1 MVEPLNELFWVN
13 TSSGEVFSKQPL
25 LLHNSAFKIYNF
37 TVVAFDCGSTPL
49 NSNTSVTVRLEQF
62 NHHHPMFLPSP
73 AFVVI
78 PYDLLLG
85 TEVFRFTATDLD
97 TNSSD
102 YIEYNVSGGNAS
114 DFFWIQANNGQVFL
128 KQTLEESENESLTLL
143 VVAKDLGY
151 PSLTT
156 QTEITFEVIGKNQ
169 FSPRFS
175 ETDVMFSVPEDLPFG
190 SVAGKIQAEDGDYGP
205 NGAITYCISPENK
218 YFPISVGE
226 FSGLLTLTTE
236 LDYEKESSYNLQI
249 KAKDGGWISKS
260 AWLNVTVIVIDV
272 NDNPPVFSLSE
283 YTATLRENSK
293 VRTNVLDVKATDMDS
308 GINAQISFSIIAGS
322 LDKFAIDPINGSII
336 TLDVFDYEHEKTFDL
351 TIKASNTARHTLYS
365 LAYVIIHILD
375 VNEFTPTFIKERFNL
390 SVFKNAPVG
399 TSIGKVTATDND
411 SGPEGEVVYLLFG
424 HGKNLVFDICS
435 RSGEIHTIGSL
446 RDRGNSNIILKV
458 LAKNSGIIN
467 ATNVAETLVNVTVIE
482 TNDAP
487 MFTSTSYEV
496 NVNEGSPVGTSVLTV
511 SALDQDSVLE
521 KNRFI
526 FRIVDGNTNSSFS
539 IDRLRGI
546 VLVNSPLDRERWSVY
561 NLTVTATDNG
571 SPPATGTTNVI
582 VSIDDINDNTPKLL
596 TTKVQVK
603 ENQPEETI
611 VARLN
616 ALDFDLPPNQGPFT
630 FWLSNLSAESAFFLT
645 PDGVLLTT
653 RVIDRENV
661 SEYRLLV
668 VVKDA
673 GFPLPLSSTTTI
685 HVRVEDEND
694 NPPSPR
700 NIFIEVKYFGSSFS
714 GGMIGNVHPVDLDE
728 SDVFLCAIKSGPM
741 NMFMILNGTCELWSS
756 PFQGEATFNIT
767 VEATDQLHFPVN
779 NSIYVNYKGFTN
791 ASVDSCVLFYVSS
804 SSMDNFLTNGYLR
817 FVKALDS
824 LFNLQASKTHV
835 FGIKD
840 IGMDILLLAAV
851 KNYNG
856 QYLSREV
863 ASSISAGHKK
873 LLESQSNVTISHIGS
888 DPCLMSPCQNG
899 ASCNKNIYIS
909 QDVAVLESVAV
920 IFVSPQKEIFNC
932 TCSVGFSGS
941 LCEDDIDECEV
952 NPCENNSTCENTAGS
967 FHCHCQSG
975 FSGSVCSADVDE
987 CLKVKCQNGG
997 RCIQSQD
1004 GYYCQCM
1011 PGFEGER
1018 CEQPKDHCRSTPC
1031 FQGHCI
1037 NLQTGFLCSCPF
1049 GVSGVHC
1056 EELSYGFEE
1065 MSFVEFPPL
1074 DRRTN
1079 LIYFE
1084 FATVQR
1090 DSLLLYNPGT
1100 SSSREFFALEILGGT
1115 IQLSYDLGDG
1125 PVKLQT
1131 HKQVADG
1138 HFHSVTV
1145 RRIGNVSFNN
1155 IHKFDQS

>member
-1 MVEPLNELFWVN
+1 MFHVDQLGGVLTVENPLDYESKKEFSLLIEARDSGSPPFSSFVKIQINITDVN
-13 TSSGEVFSKQPL
+13 DNFPQFTQAEYRCEVYENSPPSGVCDVLAIDADSPNYSAVWYNITEGNIDESFTLDPENGLVSTIVSLDRESIPFFNLTVEAAEPDNPLHTDQATVIIFVLDRNDNAPRFSEVYLAEVSENAPIFILQVFATDRDIGK
-25 LLHNSAFKIYNF
+25 NS
-37 TVVAFDCGSTPL
+37 D
-49 NSNTSVTVRLEQF
+49 VTVRIEQF
-62 NHHHPMFLPSP
+62 NHHPPMFLPSP

-78 PYDLLLG
+78 PYDLVLG
-85 TEVFRFTATDLD
+85 TEVFRLTATDID

-102 YIEYNVSGGNAS
+102 HI
-114 DFFWIQANNGQVFL
+114 D
-128 KQTLEESENESLTLL
+128 ENESLTLL

-151 PSLTT
+151 PSLTS

-205 NGAITYCISPENK
+205 NGAITYCISPQDK

-226 FSGLLTLTTE
+226 FSGLLTLTRE

-272 NDNPPVFSLSE
+272 NDNPPVFSMSE
-283 YTATLRENSK
+283 YIATLRENSK
-293 VRTNVLDVKATDMDS
+293 VRTNVLDVKATDIDS

-365 LAYVIIHILD
+365 LAFVIIHILD
-375 VNEFTPTFIKERFNL
+375 VNEFTPTFIKERFNF

-424 HGKNLVFDICS
+424 HGKNLVFDISS
-435 RSGEIHTIGSL
+435 RSGEIHTSGSL

-467 ATNVAETLVNVTVIE
+467 GTNVAETLVNVTVIE

-496 NVNEGSPVGTSVLTV
+496 NVKEDSPIGTSVLTV
-511 SALDQDSVLE
+511 SALDRDSVLE
-521 KNRFI
+521 RNRFI

-539 IDRLRGI
+539 IDPLRGI

-582 VSIDDINDNTPKLL
+582 VSIDDINDNAPKLL

-673 GFPLPLSSTTTI
+673 GLPLPLSSTTTL

-700 NIFIEVKYFGSSFS
+700 NIFIEVKYFGTPFRL
-714 GGMIGNVHPVDLDE
+714 PQD
-728 SDVFLCAIKSGPM
+728 A
-741 NMFMILNGTCELWSS
+741 NGRT
-756 PFQGEATFNIT
+756 
-767 VEATDQLHFPVN
+767 
-779 NSIYVNYKGFTN
+779 
-791 ASVDSCVLFYVSS
+791 
-804 SSMDNFLTNGYLR
+804 
-817 FVKALDS
+817 
-824 LFNLQASKTHV
+824 
-835 FGIKD
+835 
-840 IGMDILLLAAV
+840 
-851 KNYNG
+851 
-856 QYLSREV
+856 
-863 ASSISAGHKK
+863 
-873 LLESQSNVTISHIGS
+873 IGS
-888 DPCLMSPCQNG
+888 R
-899 ASCNKNIYIS
+899 K
-909 QDVAVLESVAV
+909 
-920 IFVSPQKEIFNC
+920 
-932 TCSVGFSGS
+932 
-941 LCEDDIDECEV
+941 
-952 NPCENNSTCENTAGS
+952 
-967 FHCHCQSG
+967 
-975 FSGSVCSADVDE
+975 
-987 CLKVKCQNGG
+987 
-997 RCIQSQD
+997 
-1004 GYYCQCM
+1004 
-1011 PGFEGER
+1011 
-1018 CEQPKDHCRSTPC
+1018 
-1031 FQGHCI
+1031 
-1037 NLQTGFLCSCPF
+1037 FLN
-1049 GVSGVHC
+1049 
-1056 EELSYGFEE
+1056 
-1065 MSFVEFPPL
+1065 
-1074 DRRTN
+1074 DT
-1079 LIYFE
+1079 
-1084 FATVQR
+1084 
-1090 DSLLLYNPGT
+1090 
-1100 SSSREFFALEILGGT
+1100 
-1115 IQLSYDLGDG
+1115 
-1125 PVKLQT
+1125 
-1131 HKQVADG
+1131 
-1138 HFHSVTV
+1138 
-1145 RRIGNVSFNN
+1145 
-1155 IHKFDQS
+1155 